1 MLRKHWRRLA
11 ITLAAIG
18 IAGIVNAHAQ
28 TQAPPVSGVTI
39 NLDALATE
47 KTDVTPV
54 RRTLLAV
61 PKLKPRN
68 PELIAI
74 APPPEP
80 FPVEDTA
87 SADPAI
93 AMDLV
98 VAKSTAQATPKLKP
112 GPPATMGILEA
123 LVANAP
129 PAPQEP
135 LLAPVA
141 SPVPPPEPEPQPEPP
156 AAQPSPAPVQDFAA
170 LKPTID
176 ANSQNRSSVLAGQ
189 STALRLRFQAGKNDL
204 TPEAKA
210 SLNRASASLAALG
223 TRIQLAAYSGKA
235 GDNSSGARRLSL
247 RRALTVRDYLA
258 AGGVVRTRVNVVAFG
273 GATEGG
279 SDRVDVMVRS
289 DLVARIPSP

>member
-1 MLRKHWRRLA
+1 MPRKHWQSLA
-11 ITLAAIG
+11 MALAAIG
-18 IAGIVNAHAQ
+18 IAGVVNAYAQ

-47 KTDVTPV
+47 KTNTAPV

-61 PKLKPRN
+61 PKLKPKN
-68 PELIAI
+68 LESIAI

-80 FPVEDTA
+80 FPVEDPT
-87 SADPAI
+87 SVDPAI

-98 VAKSTAQATPKLKP
+98 AAKSTAQAAPKLKP

-135 LLAPVA
+135 QLAPA
-141 SPVPPPEPEPQPEPP
+141 APPAPPPEPEPQPEPP
-156 AAQPSPAPVQDFAA
+156 AAQSSPAPVQDFAA
-170 LKPTID
+170 LKPSVD
-176 ANSQNRSSVLAGQ
+176 ANSENRSSVLAGQ
-189 STALRLRFQAGKNDL
+189 STALRLRFQASKSEL

-223 TRIQLAAYSGKA
+223 TRIQLAAYSGKS

-258 AGGVVRTRVNVVAFG
+258 AGGVNRTRVNVVAFG
-273 GATEGG
+273 GATEGA